1 MSSEELP
8 PPSSAIDTDPVVAIR
23 PSSDAPSASA
33 LPGPAAPPPAISE
46 PRAPIWTEDGHPTF
60 VDGGPGQPPMPL
72 RTPADI
78 AAAAARVSRR
88 EAEVSAREAH
98 VAEREASAAVAEAE
112 AKRNNDARAASVL
125 QIAGEAEA
133 AAAASKVQAAN
144 DALAAQLERRETS
157 VRARDRASP
166 SSNVA
171 KPPPASPRARRTCPA
186 RWTSPPPPR
195 RPTSATRI

>member
-1 MSSEELP
+1 MSSEEFP
-8 PPSSAIDTDPVVAIR
+8 ASSAIDTDPVVAIR
-23 PSSDAPSASA
+23 PSSDAPPASA
-33 LPGPAAPPPAISE
+33 DAPPPAISE

-133 AAAASKVQAAN
+133 AAAAASKVQAAN

-157 VRARDRASP
+157 VRAREIA
-166 SSNVA
+166 VA
-171 KPPPASPRARRTCPA
+171 ELERRQTSAGVAAREADVSKREVDL
-186 RWTSPPPPR
+186 PPPPR
-195 RPTSATRI
+195 RPTSMTRI